1 MQPYLQRFAPFIVVQ
16 QPLAIPY
23 EEYTGELEYM
33 LSAQY
38 NVLEGALRAFED
50 AREMTR
56 ALSDELPNMGMP
68 RVSQALRVEECR
80 ALEQVGPP
88 GAHPGRA
95 S

>member
-16 QPLAIPY
+16 QPLAVPY

-56 ALSDELPNMGMP
+56 ALLDELPNMGMP
-68 RVSQALRVEECR
+68 RVSQARRVEECR